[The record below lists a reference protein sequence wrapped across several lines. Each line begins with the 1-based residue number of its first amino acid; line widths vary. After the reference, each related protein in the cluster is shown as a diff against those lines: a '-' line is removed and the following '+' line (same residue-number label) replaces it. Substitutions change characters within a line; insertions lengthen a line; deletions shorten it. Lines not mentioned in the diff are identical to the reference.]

1 MIVGFNDNYLECVS
15 TKLKLEQDK
24 YFEAMFEDRDSDA
37 KRHQAKIDFLKCL
50 MYKGEEFIPKF

>member
-15 TKLKLEQDK
+15 KKLKLEQDK
-24 YFEAMFEDRDSDA
+24 YFEAMFEDRDKDA
-37 KRHQAKIDFLKCL
+37 VRHQAKIDFLKSL

>member
-15 TKLKLEQDK
+15 KKLKLEQDK
-24 YFEAMFEDRDSDA
+24 YFEAMFEDRDRDA
-37 KRHQAKIDFLKCL
+37 VRHQAKIDFLKSL

>member
-15 TKLKLEQDK
+15 TKLKAEQDK

-50 MYKGEEFIPKF
+50 MYKGEEFIPKC